1 MKILVT
7 GSSGFIAG
15 HLIQALLE
23 RGNEVTAIDKRVPSD
38 WIVHQFLKYEDQLDI
53 CQGYL
58 TEIVCKEGMRNIQV
72 VYHLASETNLE
83 KSMGN
88 PVQALE
94 DDLTSTV
101 QLLEACKEVSPDA
114 RFIFTS
120 SAAVYG
126 HTSKHKVSEEEA
138 ETAEMIS
145 TYGINKRACE
155 FYIDLY
161 KRIHKLSIGCV
172 RFFNVYGPGQLNL
185 QAVIP
190 SFILSALK
198 DKELLIKGDGSHTR
212 DFVHVSDVVEA
223 LLLMGKSNC
232 QGILNVGTGE
242 SHSIKDL
249 VVYLEIE
256 LKKKLQVENISMTEW
271 DIKHSCAD
279 VSSIEE
285 LIGWKAKKKL
295 DEGLKDTIE
304 YYKQMI

>member
-23 RGNEVTAIDKRVPSD
+23 RGNEVVAIDKRAPSD
-38 WIVHQFLKYEDQLDI
+38 WIVHQFLKYEDQLDVVQKDLI
-53 CQGYL
+53 DKNTCY
-58 TEIVCKEGMRNIQV
+58 EWIRDIQV

-83 KSMGN
+83 KSMSN

-94 DDLTSTV
+94 DDLISTV
-101 QLLEACKEVSPDA
+101 QLLEACREVSPDA

-161 KRIHKLSIGCV
+161 KRIHKLSTGCI

-190 SFILSALK
+190 AFILNALRDEPLK
-198 DKELLIKGDGSHTR
+198 IKGDGSHTR
-212 DFVHVSDVVEA
+212 DFVHVSDVIEA

-232 QGILNVGTGE
+232 RGILNVGTGE

-249 VVYLEIE
+249 VVYLEI
-256 LKKKLQVENISMTEW
+256 
-271 DIKHSCAD
+271 
-279 VSSIEE
+279 
-285 LIGWKAKKKL
+285 G
-295 DEGLKDTIE
+295 
-304 YYKQMI
+304 Y